1 MAQREPALV
10 TPFWVRIAT
19 ETNLSPGWLLVA
31 FPAVL
36 YPTYLLL
43 EALFGRGLAA
53 ATDFAGDLE
62 AWMVLSYAVTLGY
75 TSMMSTYVARG
86 TFRDLEALRPVLQG
100 GEAKYLDLRKQFAR
114 FERRRLWMGALIGFV
129 FFILS
134 SELAAN
140 RWTRF
145 LAGDWSLRATCIVV
159 VGFAALMVFWR
170 AAVYLIDAARLYS
183 RVGECHVEVDFL
195 NLAPLSPLSRHGL
208 RIVLLMTILVAFS
221 VIATVGGPASVPIS
235 ATMVMF
241 FTWVILLVLATVVFV
256 FPVRG
261 LRRQI
266 RARKAEELSNLREKI
281 RHNREI
287 ADGSG
292 PESGTAGAKLPGL
305 LAYKH
310 EIESVREW
318 PFDAPTLTRFFLY
331 VAIPLGSW
339 IGGAFVERLLGAA
352 LD

>member
-1 MAQREPALV
+1 MAERQPALV

-19 ETNLSPGWLLVA
+19 ETNLSPGWLLIV

-43 EALFGRGLAA
+43 EVLFGRGLAA
-53 ATDFAGDLE
+53 ATDFWGDLE
-62 AWMVLSYAVTLGY
+62 AWMVLFHATALGY
-75 TSMMSTYVARG
+75 LVMMGVYVA
-86 TFRDLEALRPVLQG
+86 
-100 GEAKYLDLRKQFAR
+100 
-114 FERRRLWMGALIGFV
+114 
-129 FFILS
+129 
-134 SELAAN
+134 
-140 RWTRF
+140 
-145 LAGDWSLRATCIVV
+145 
-159 VGFAALMVFWR
+159 
-170 AAVYLIDAARLYS
+170 
-183 RVGECHVEVDFL
+183 
-195 NLAPLSPLSRHGL
+195 
-208 RIVLLMTILVAFS
+208 
-221 VIATVGGPASVPIS
+221 
-235 ATMVMF
+235 
-241 FTWVILLVLATVVFV
+241 LATVVFL

-266 RARKAEELSNLREKI
+266 RDRKAAELAKVRDQVHVSKEL
-281 RHNREI
+281 

-292 PESGTAGAKLPGL
+292 TQSVEAGAKLPGL

-339 IGGAFVERLLGAA
+339 IGGALVERLLGAA